1 MKNKKILFG
10 SLIILS
16 LLIILSICV
25 FNIEGIFGFILVLL
39 SFYFLLGSI
48 IKLCKISDRFKN
60 NLASFV
66 DLLFWIP

>member
-1 MKNKKILFG
+1 MNKKVLFS
-10 SLIILS
+10 SLIV
-16 LLIILSICV
+16 LSILMICAVCV
-25 FNIEGIFGFILVLL
+25 FNIEGILAFVLVIL

-48 IKLCKISDRFKN
+48 IKLCKISPNLKN